1 MGFVLLFVAIIAAI
15 VIWWLSRQRLFAK
28 PWLEEGLAGEF
39 PGTGASQLPAAKLGL
54 GVFLAVV
61 GSLFALTL
69 SAYVMRMENADWR
82 PLPAPTVLWF
92 NTGLLILSSVALQ
105 WAHVS
110 ARRGDLESVQTGLLA
125 AGALALAFLA
135 GQFIAWRQLDAA
147 GYYLASNPANT
158 FFYLLTAL
166 HGLHLLGGIVALGRT
181 TAKAW
186 RGLAV
191 EKLRVSVELC
201 AIYWHFLLLIWLIVF
216 GLVLLGSEV
225 SLANFIALCTSVI
238 QGTR

>member
-1 MGFVLLFVAIIAAI
+1 VVFVLLFLTIIGAIA
-15 VIWWLSRQRLFAK
+15 VWWLSRQRLFAK

-39 PGTGASQLPAAKLGL
+39 PGTGPSRLPAAKIGL

-61 GSLFALTL
+61 GSLFALFL
-69 SAYVMRMENADWR
+69 SAYLLRMEMADWR
-82 PLPAPTVLWF
+82 PLPAPTILWL

-105 WAHVS
+105 WAQVN
-110 ARRGDLESVQTGLLA
+110 ARRGDMEGVQTGLLA

-158 FFYLLTAL
+158 FFYVLTAL
-166 HGLHLLGGIVALGRT
+166 HGLHLLGGIIALGRT
-181 TAKAW
+181 AARAW

-191 EKLRVSVELC
+191 EKLRMSVELC
-201 AIYWHFLLLIWLIVF
+201 AIYWHFLLLIWLILF
-216 GLVLLGSEV
+216 GLVLLGADA
-225 SLANFIALCTSVI
+225 SLANFIELCTSVI
-238 QGTR
+238 RGTR